1 MKKLFLLSLLALTAC
16 SDPVPAEITPAALKK
31 DALILDV
38 RTPEEHQ
45 AVALV
50 QNHWLVPLNKL
61 DAADFVREKK
71 LDGSTPLYILCR
83 SGKRAVVAA
92 QKFKAAGFKNA
103 VVIQGGIIAAE
114 KAGLP
119 VKKTP

>member
-16 SDPVPAEITPAALKK
+16 SDPVPAEIAPAALTK

-45 AVALV
+45 AVSLE
-50 QNHWLVPLNKL
+50 QQHWLVPLNKL

-103 VVIQGGIIAAE
+103 VVIRGGIIAAE